1 VVARFNYA
9 QLNYMITYFFLEKTI
24 PIWNPRLNS
33 ASPETVKEGHLR
45 KGWWPPGDTPTTR
58 WSGNGEW
65 PLYRWISHYKM
76 DGYWDSFIGGFTTL
90 YRSDVNPVDIIC
102 RSLFCVSLGDQSD
115 AIRTSGFKQSCSL
128 KISWILGKQ
137 GCPIVQ
143 YSKILFQSFL
153 LEFHVGVHELSCISL
168 CERHLLWQSPQSPR
182 PGAVNPHSRHCK
194 WIGWFPCRDLGPS
207 RFVGFRHWKIWK
219 LGINDP
225 RAVTSYLF
233 VAFHC
238 DSRNHVALGCWN
250 WAF

>member
-1 VVARFNYA
+1 MRNWTIW
-9 QLNYMITYFFLEKTI
+9 LLIFLEKTI
-24 PIWNPRLNS
+24 PTWNPRLNS

-65 PLYRWISHYKM
+65 PLYRWISHYKV
-76 DGYWDSFIGGFTTL
+76 DGYWDSFIDGFTTL

-115 AIRTSGFKQSCSL
+115 AIRTSGLKQSCSL

-182 PGAVNPHSRHCK
+182 RGAAILTADIAS
-194 WIGWFPCRDLGPS
+194 GL
-207 RFVGFRHWKIWK
+207 VGFLAGTLVHHGLSASDTGRSGSWGSMTPGPLRPIC
-219 LGINDP
+219 
-225 RAVTSYLF
+225 V
-233 VAFHC
+233 
-238 DSRNHVALGCWN
+238 
-250 WAF
+250 